1 MAVNNGREV
10 TGWVG
15 WAYFA
20 GFMMLLMGAFQIIM
34 GLTALLND
42 KFYVAQ
48 EGRLLTLDF
57 TQWGWIHLL
66 FGVVVLMAGTSLF
79 SGRKWAR
86 VVALVL
92 ATLNFIAQFSFVS
105 VYPIWSITMMVVDV
119 LVIYALTVHGAE
131 LEID

>member
-20 GFMMLLMGAFQIIM
+20 GFMMLLVGAFQIIM

-42 KFYVAQ
+42 NFYIAQ
-48 EGRLLTLDF
+48 HGKLLALDF
-57 TQWGWIHLL
+57 TQWGWIHLVY
-66 FGVVVLMAGTSLF
+66 GIVVLMAGTSLF
-79 SGRKWAR
+79 SGRTWAR
-86 VVALVL
+86 VVALIL
-92 ATLNFIAQFSFVS
+92 ATLNFIAQFAFVG

-119 LVIYALTVHGAE
+119 FVIYALTVHGEE
-131 LEID
+131 LRID